1 MVYLI
6 LSIIC
11 NAAIYILF
19 KWFEKKDVQ
28 IFPAIVVNYLT
39 ALAIGFLVVPDLRLA
54 LKGASELP
62 AWTVG
67 GLLLGVVFISI
78 FYLMAI
84 TAQKVGVS
92 VTTIASKM
100 SLALAVV
107 LFVLIDPN
115 ENFTTQ
121 KVIAIILAIS
131 GVVFASMRDDG
142 TKMHIRALMWPLLIL
157 LGSTIIDFGIAYFSS
172 FPANESELKLYSCLS
187 FGMAAICG
195 WAIILVKMARKTMQI
210 RSKDILAGLLLG
222 AVNYGSIFFLVQ
234 SYNTKIFEKS
244 ALLPINN
251 LGVVLLGA
259 FGALVIFREK
269 LSSYNWIGIAL
280 SVVALGLLTL
290 G

>member
-1 MVYLI
+1 
-6 LSIIC
+6 
-11 NAAIYILF
+11 
-19 KWFEKKDVQ
+19 
-28 IFPAIVVNYLT
+28 
-39 ALAIGFLVVPDLRLA
+39 
-54 LKGASELP
+54 
-62 AWTVG
+62 
-67 GLLLGVVFISI
+67 
-78 FYLMAI
+78 
-84 TAQKVGVS
+84 
-92 VTTIASKM
+92 
-100 SLALAVV
+100 
-107 LFVLIDPN
+107 
-115 ENFTTQ
+115 
-121 KVIAIILAIS
+121 VIAIILAIS